1 MPALVKHLRQWHS
14 FTSCY
19 NQLCLLCVFLFLC
32 NNYVHLHLD
41 LIICNFL
48 CVHFFIYC
56 NNVFLC
62 LDLILCNFVCVFSYF
77 YDNNIILCFDLILCN
92 SCLCVC
98 VCVFFYD
105 NDVFMYLTLIS
116 CNSFVCIL
124 SFCINGVLS
133 NLLWSFTIMCIKK
146 KFYHN
151 SRFLSI
157 LLRSSLFMCVH
168 SFLW

>member
-1 MPALVKHLRQWHS
+1 
-14 FTSCY
+14 
-19 NQLCLLCVFLFLC
+19 
-32 NNYVHLHLD
+32 
-41 LIICNFL
+41 
-48 CVHFFIYC
+48 
-56 NNVFLC
+56 
-62 LDLILCNFVCVFSYF
+62 
-77 YDNNIILCFDLILCN
+77 
-92 SCLCVC
+92 LCVC

-124 SFCINGVLS
+124 SFCNNGVLS

-151 SRFLSI
+151 RFLSI